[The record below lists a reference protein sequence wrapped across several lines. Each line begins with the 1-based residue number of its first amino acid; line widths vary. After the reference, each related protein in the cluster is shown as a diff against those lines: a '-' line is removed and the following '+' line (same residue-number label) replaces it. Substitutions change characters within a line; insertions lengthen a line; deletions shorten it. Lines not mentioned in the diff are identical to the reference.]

1 MKSQKS
7 FFTIVGIMTLLGFL
21 LAACSA
27 ALQTR
32 ASELEQSGDQ
42 TKPADSLPADIEVT
56 IYQGDN
62 FQEGQVITLSE
73 ILSEGKPLVLN
84 FWAALCPPCRLEMP
98 DFQEVYEEYQG
109 QIVLLGLD
117 VGPFTALGSR
127 EGGQTLLQEL
137 GITYPAGTT
146 FDDQVIRSFEVLGMP
161 TTFFITP
168 QGEVFEKWTGILTS
182 DKMGELVEGLF
193 SASSNSS

>member
-1 MKSQKS
+1 MKSQKRIS
-7 FFTIVGIMTLLGFL
+7 MIVGTMALLGFL

-32 ASELEQSGDQ
+32 AGELEQDSEQ
-42 TKPADSLPADIEVT
+42 TNPTGNLPADIEVT
-56 IYQGDN
+56 VYQGDN
-62 FQEGQVITLSE
+62 FQEGQITTLSE
-73 ILSEGKPLVLN
+73 ILSDGKPLVLN

-98 DFQEVYEEYQG
+98 DFQEVSEDYQG

-127 EGGQTLLQEL
+127 EDGQALLQEL
-137 GITYPAGTT
+137 SITYPAGTT

-168 QGEVFEKWTGILTS
+168 EGEVFEKWTGILTS
-182 DKMGELVEGLF
+182 DKMGELVDALLA
-193 SASSNSS
+193 ASSNSS